1 MSATPESSHVS
12 FDSLLKRAREND
24 AASRAAAA
32 TEYRLRATVLL
43 ESGAHAEGL
52 HRTLWQGA
60 LTPTLVDLAGLCAL
74 YTGAVAP
81 IDAPPPTM
89 EELSQCS
96 ALRGFAHQL
105 REAQRP
111 AELPPA
117 DGTPSSSSW
126 PQWRA
131 PQPALSSDG
140 GPPPIAAQPAPAAG
154 GLRHLRGPAAERAA
168 CPPSKAVAGRGGA
181 RSSERL
187 RTPTTRKARRAA
199 WRRSLV
205 KSLVTRRPPRRR
217 ARAASCRR
225 GIGAKS
231 T

>member
-89 EELSQCS
+89 EEL
-96 ALRGFAHQL
+96 
-105 REAQRP
+105 EAQRR
-111 AELPPA
+111 ETQPPV
-117 DGTPSSSSW
+117 S
-126 PQWRA
+126 
-131 PQPALSSDG
+131 
-140 GPPPIAAQPAPAAG
+140 
-154 GLRHLRGPAAERAA
+154 
-168 CPPSKAVAGRGGA
+168 AVVPRGGVL
-181 RSSERL
+181 L
-187 RTPTTRKARRAA
+187 RAYQP
-199 WRRSLV
+199 SLV
-205 KSLVTRRPPRRR
+205 VCMSL
-217 ARAASCRR
+217 
-225 GIGAKS
+225 
-231 T
+231 